1 MNNLLI
7 TNLLETL
14 SLMLVI
20 SYFLLNKIN
29 LVIIGIILAIVL
41 LNKIIIFK
49 SINYLKSNLFTPMGR
64 KINNDIKSET
74 IKTESNKEESNLTLV
89 ETIEELGF
97 IPSQEKD
104 TDSNAA

>member
-1 MNNLLI
+1 
-7 TNLLETL
+7 
-14 SLMLVI
+14 
-20 SYFLLNKIN
+20 KIN